1 MGSEHELKESMV
13 QRIKSEGEISWDV
26 ETDVAVVGAGACG
39 MIAALAAEEK
49 GVEVLLLEKEKKV
62 GGNTSLSQ
70 GMIPAAG
77 TRFQK
82 AAGIEDSPELMA
94 EDILKK
100 NNYESDPEITFH
112 LCKESKNLVEWLV
125 DSIGIHL
132 DIVTDFIYP
141 GHSRHRIHA
150 PSTRKGEQI
159 VKELRNVI
167 SSRKNILLVT
177 QAPVRDLIAIEDDGS
192 VIGLEVE
199 IFGQR
204 INKVRAKKTIL
215 ACNGFGNNKE
225 MLKKYIPEMADAFY
239 FGHEGNTGEGI
250 LWGMELGAATEHMG
264 AYQAHG
270 SVAFPH
276 ATLLTWVVIVNGGF
290 QVNKQGRRFSNEYT
304 GYSEH
309 AIEVLNQEDKVAIEI
324 FDERIYH
331 SVLGFEDF
339 NQCVDIGAV
348 KKAETIEELA
358 EIFQLPSE
366 ELKNTLGAYNLAAEG
381 RKADPFGR
389 QNFQGP
395 LKSPFYGVRVT
406 GALFHTQGGL
416 KVNNKAQVLRPD
428 GSFIPNLYAG
438 GGVAVGVSGS
448 GVKGYCSANGLL
460 AATVLG
466 KLAGDDAANSILRG
480 DKNA

>member
-1 MGSEHELKESMV
+1 MKGISQMV
-13 QRIKSEGEISWDV
+13 QWVMEENKISWDV
-26 ETDVAVVGAGACG
+26 ETDLAVVGCGACG
-39 MIAALAAEEK
+39 MIASLAAEEK
-49 GVEVLLLEKEKKV
+49 GAEVLLLEKEKKV

-70 GMIPAAG
+70 GMVPAAG

-82 AAGIEDSPELMA
+82 TAGIDDSPELMA
-94 EDILKK
+94 EDIFKK
-100 NNYESDPEITFH
+100 NNYESDQEITLH
-112 LCKESKNLVEWLV
+112 LCRESKNLVEWLV
-125 DSIGIHL
+125 DSVGIHL

-159 VKELRNVI
+159 VKELRAIIADKN
-167 SSRKNILLVT
+167 NILLVT
-177 QAPVRDLIAIEDDGS
+177 QAPVRDLIAKEADGG

-199 IFGQR
+199 IFGQG
-204 INKVRAKKTIL
+204 INMVRAKKVIL

-250 LWGMELGAATEHMG
+250 LWGMELGAATQHMG

-290 QVNKQGRRFSNEYT
+290 QVNKQGRRFSDEYT

-309 AIEVLNQEDKVAIEI
+309 AIEVLNQEDKIAIEI
-324 FDERIYH
+324 FDERIYQ
-331 SVLGFEDF
+331 SVLAFEDF
-339 NQCVDIGAV
+339 NQCIEIGAM

-358 EIFQLPSE
+358 EMFQLPSE
-366 ELKNTLGAYNLAAEG
+366 ELRKTLESYNLAAEG
-381 RKADPFGR
+381 KAQDPLGR
-389 QNFQGP
+389 EDFQGP
-395 LKSPFYGVRVT
+395 LKPPYYGVKVT

-416 KVNNKAQVLRPD
+416 KVNKRAQVLRPD
-428 GSFIPNLYAG
+428 GSIIPNLYAG

-448 GVKGYCSANGLL
+448 GVRGYSSANGLL

-466 KLAGDDAANSILRG
+466 KIAGEEAAKSL
-480 DKNA
+480 KP